1 LRRSAIIYRAK
12 PEVLKKQSISCKIT
26 TVLAAHITAYQFGLY
41 RLDPFARTLI
51 RGNEVVALPPKAIEV
66 LAELLKQPGEV
77 VSKQQLLQ
85 VVWPDTFIEEA
96 NLNQMVFLLRRAL
109 ANCDSGEYIATV
121 PRRGYRF
128 TAGVRRVEIPCRID
142 SIAVLPLANLSSDP
156 GQEYFADGI
165 TETLITELAK
175 IASLR
180 VVSRTSVMRYKGR
193 TEPVAHIART
203 LRVQGIL
210 EGSVVQ
216 SGDRLRITVQLI
228 HAGGDRHVWTE
239 VYDGA
244 MSDVL
249 DVQSKVARDVAAGIR
264 AELSKD
270 EKARLTVSRKVSPA
284 AYSLYLKARYFARI
298 LTEEGQRKAIVH
310 FQKSIESDPHY
321 APAYAGLAEC
331 LIELAYFFGMDP
343 KKAFAEAEPAAVK
356 AVALDDDLAEG
367 HAALGLLRLLNDWD
381 WQGADAES
389 RRAIELAPGNPYV
402 YWKRGVFLR
411 YAGRTEESVAVHRHA
426 ESLDPF
432 SVLAIQEVGW
442 PFYYGRRFDEAA
454 DQFRKAVDLE
464 PGWDQ
469 LYFGLGL
476 SLLQLGRYDEAISAL
491 RIAVQ
496 KEPGN
501 VFSVAALIYGLGHA
515 GHTREAKR
523 RLNQLLKKYS
533 YVPRW
538 FLAMAWVGLNDG
550 ERAIEA
556 LEEAFRNHEPCI
568 VSLKVDPIFDP
579 LRGHGRFT
587 EMLRRV
593 GLEP

>member
-1 LRRSAIIYRAK
+1 M
-12 PEVLKKQSISCKIT
+12 
-26 TVLAAHITAYQFGLY
+26 
-41 RLDPFARTLI
+41 ARTLV
-51 RGNEVVALPPKAIEV
+51 RDDNVVALPPKAIEV
-66 LAELLKQPGEV
+66 LAELVKQPGEV
-77 VSKQQLLQ
+77 VGKQELLQ
-85 VVWPDTFIEEA
+85 VVWPNTFVEDA
-96 NLNQMVFLLRRAL
+96 NLNQMIFLLRRAL
-109 ANCDSGEYIATV
+109 GNSDGGEYIATV

-128 TAGVRRVEIPCRID
+128 TACVHTVELPFRIE
-142 SIAVLPLANLSSDP
+142 SIAVLPLANLSGDP

-165 TETLITELAK
+165 TEALITELAK

-193 TEPVAHIART
+193 TEPVARIARA

-210 EGSVVQ
+210 EGSVVK

-228 HAGGDRHVWTE
+228 HAESDRHVWTE
-239 VYDGA
+239 VYEGA

-249 DVQSKVARDVAAGIR
+249 EVQSKAARDVAAGIR

-310 FQKSIESDPHY
+310 FQKSIEADPDY

-343 KKAFAEAEPAAVK
+343 KKAFAEAEPAAVR
-356 AVALDDDLAEG
+356 AVTLDEDLAEG

-381 WQGADAES
+381 WQTADAES

-402 YWKRGVFLR
+402 YWKRGVYLR
-411 YAGRTEESVAVHRHA
+411 YAGLTEESIAVHRHA

-442 PFYYGRRFDEAA
+442 PFYYSRRFDEAA
-454 DQFRKAVDLE
+454 EQFRKAVELE

-476 SLLQLGRYDEAISAL
+476 TLLQQQRYDEAISAL
-491 RIAVQ
+491 RTAVQ

-501 VFSVAALIYGLGHA
+501 VFSVAALIYGLGRA
-515 GHTREAKR
+515 GHVRDAKR

-556 LEEAFRNHEPCI
+556 LEEAFLNREPCI

-579 LRGHGRFT
+579 LRNDGRFT
-587 EMLRRV
+587 DMVRRV
-593 GLEP
+593 GLKP